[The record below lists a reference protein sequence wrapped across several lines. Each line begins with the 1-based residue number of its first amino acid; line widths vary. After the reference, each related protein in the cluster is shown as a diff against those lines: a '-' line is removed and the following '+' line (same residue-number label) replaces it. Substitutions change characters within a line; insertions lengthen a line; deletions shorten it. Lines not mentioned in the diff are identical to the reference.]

1 MAAAGLWTTPADLGK
16 LGIEVQRVLR
26 GESSFLSKASAE
38 EMLTRQMEDVGVGF
52 FLEGKGETLR
62 FGHGGWN
69 EGFVSQATFY
79 RSSGKGAVIMVSSNE
94 GAPIRGEIERAI
106 AREYQWPEY
115 FKAEKGRAP
124 VDAGTLDRFV
134 GAYETDK
141 GLRLIVARE
150 GPGLTLAVGRQ
161 SPLPLFSHEPSRFFS
176 PNLNLEVTFKA
187 SGKGRAESVVV
198 QQEKLGLEAK
208 RKP

>member
-16 LGIEVQRVLR
+16 LGIEVQRALR

-52 FLEGKGETLR
+52 FLEGKGT
-62 FGHGGWN
+62 
-69 EGFVSQATFY
+69 
-79 RSSGKGAVIMVSSNE
+79 RSASGTA
-94 GAPIRGEIERAI
+94 
-106 AREYQWPEY
+106 
-115 FKAEKGRAP
+115 
-124 VDAGTLDRFV
+124 AGTR
-134 GAYETDK
+134 GSSR
-141 GLRLIVARE
+141 RL
-150 GPGLTLAVGRQ
+150 
-161 SPLPLFSHEPSRFFS
+161 FS
-176 PNLNLEVTFKA
+176 PNLNLEVTFKS